1 MIQILGDEVGKQ
13 LPYILEESNQKLRLF
28 AIGARDSSLQS
39 WVLGKRLAE
48 IIFKSYSCEVE
59 WEWEEVFGLW
69 LLYVPELD
77 LWGTGGTKKEAVEDL
92 IAAAED
98 YREVYLQ
105 CISFYL
111 SAGREKHLPYV
122 LRLVLAGSDRE
133 KIKTFLGLQQE
144 LHK

>member
-1 MIQILGDEVGKQ
+1 MIQLFGDEIGKQ
-13 LPYILEESNQKLRLF
+13 LQYILEESNQRLRLF

-48 IIFKSYSCEVE
+48 ILFKSYACEVE
-59 WEWEEVFGLW
+59 WEREEIFGLW
-69 LLYVPELD
+69 MLYVPQLD
-77 LWGTGGTKKEAVEDL
+77 LWGTGDTKEEAVEDL

-122 LRLVLAGSDRE
+122 LRLALAGGDRE
-133 KIKTFLGLQQE
+133 KIKTFLGLHRE
-144 LHK
+144 